1 MLLNSVAQSL
11 WGVINYEDD
20 TGRERSILDI
30 SIHAWNISRRWYME
44 SLGLSNGLRI
54 KRRDWIMTT
63 LVSQEPGLATIPE
76 SPTGENHALPR
87 QPSAAAA
94 AA

>member
-1 MLLNSVAQSL
+1 MLKLTNIVQLYTEQIIREVYNNNDTKKRTQVYGFKYAKKRNGRRLLWLNGIV
-11 WGVINYEDD
+11 
-20 TGRERSILDI
+20 
-30 SIHAWNISRRWYME
+30 
-44 SLGLSNGLRI
+44 LSFEW
-54 KRRDWIMTT
+54 DMTT

-94 AA
+94 AT

>member
-1 MLLNSVAQSL
+1 
-11 WGVINYEDD
+11 
-20 TGRERSILDI
+20 
-30 SIHAWNISRRWYME
+30 ME

-76 SPTGENHALPR
+76 APTGETHALPR

>member
-1 MLLNSVAQSL
+1 
-11 WGVINYEDD
+11 
-20 TGRERSILDI
+20 
-30 SIHAWNISRRWYME
+30 ME

-76 SPTGENHALPR
+76 SPTGENHALQR